1 MQHAIDMHRL
11 HRRALQRRQQNATQG
26 IAKRHTEAALERLC
40 NHSGYTR
47 GVTAGGNLKLVRPD
61 QFLPILLDH
70 VFTFSAARP
79 CRA

>member
-1 MQHAIDMHRL
+1 VHRL
-11 HRRALQRRQQNATQG
+11 HRRALQRRQQNAAQG
-26 IAKRHTEAALERLC
+26 IAKRHTEATFERLGDHGG
-40 NHSGYTR
+40 NARS
-47 GVTAGGNLKLVRPD
+47 VTASGDLKLVRPD